1 MTPYNKPKVGIFS
14 KPINLDQEVIGI
26 RDYITHLFKNI
37 LEIGKKIK
45 TKVIKVRKKKHIDF
59 NCQIIHRKSWAEEV
73 FKDMQDNHIFYQ
85 KFKKPKD
92 LAIVMT
98 HNYKNKS
105 LFEKSLDH
113 LGIESYIVLSHP
125 EKKNWN
131 HIYKEEWILEYL
143 KSGKCQEDLIL
154 YCDSNDCIMR
164 ENPQKIVSIFSKFN
178 CELLFMSTSMVKGY
192 PTKECRIWAK
202 RFNSSSNRHLNA
214 GVFVGKKRFLI
225 KFFEDFLEIV
235 KAIQLQKHQIWKSL
249 RDYYKEKNILV
260 YSKNSKTPKLNIT
273 DQNIIRYMHPN
284 YPKIKID
291 VNNRFACRNY
301 RHLWGYLGKIIKFLY

>member
-202 RFNSSSNRHLNA
+202 R
-214 GVFVGKKRFLI
+214 RF
-225 KFFEDFLEIV
+225 
-235 KAIQLQKHQIWKSL
+235 S
-249 RDYYKEKNILV
+249 RD
-260 YSKNSKTPKLNIT
+260 
-273 DQNIIRYMHPN
+273 R
-284 YPKIKID
+284 
-291 VNNRFACRNY
+291 
-301 RHLWGYLGKIIKFLY
+301 